1 MDLIGKVP
9 SLAPARGTSW
19 HIGSL
24 CFPRLAESKRI
35 FLDKQILIGNHIT
48 KHISRRPPSLSTCL
62 LTVSPLNAGLPITMV
77 SQLYLVTQ
85 DALDNPD

>member
-35 FLDKQILIGNHIT
+35 FLDKQILIGKSHNKTHPSSTAKLEYLPANCFAVERWSANHDGEPTIP
-48 KHISRRPPSLSTCL
+48 R
-62 LTVSPLNAGLPITMV
+62 NAGRT
-77 SQLYLVTQ
+77 
-85 DALDNPD
+85 